1 MSTHL
6 QKLINKRKSLKEHAE
21 LINSI
26 EKRFPVISDIARFF
40 WSEKCKVWKGVEDVE
55 DVDDFVSKYNPDI
68 NYKLADDFAGSSKDD
83 PLPDWFNIDDYPSC
97 MCTTYANKDFSKA
110 WFAVAYD
117 CHFKKSDGSKR
128 PYFLAEIDLTSGE
141 VTVHENHRNLIKL
154 VDGIRVLDTDAQQLT
169 HNAWFGVAG
178 VKVGIELIMGHFL
191 NEYSD
196 WYHPPHNPLE
206 SFDNRLKDYID
217 EPTYIMESFQ
227 LDMIP
232 A

>member
-1 MSTHL
+1 MSARL
-6 QKLINKRKSLKEHAE
+6 KKLIKKRKSLKEHAE
-21 LINSI
+21 LINLI
-26 EKRFPVISDIARFF
+26 EKRFPVISDIEDFY
-40 WSEKCKVWKGVEDVE
+40 WVEKCKVWDGIDDVK

-97 MCTTYANKDFSKA
+97 MCTTYTNKDFSKA
-110 WFAVAYD
+110 WFAIAYG
-117 CHFKKSDGSKR
+117 CYFNKSDGSKR

-141 VTVHENHRNLIKL
+141 ITVHENHRNLMKL
-154 VDGIRVLDTDAQQLT
+154 VDSVRVLDTDAQQLT
-169 HNAWFGVAG
+169 NNAWFGLDG
-178 VKVGIELIMGHFL
+178 VKGGIELIMGHLL
-191 NEYSD
+191 NEYSN
-196 WYHPPHNPLE
+196 WFHPPHNPLE

-217 EPTYIMESFQ
+217 EPIYMMESFQ